1 MKRWLEENVGS
12 ASVDGVPRR
21 ELFRLA
27 AESRLIADLPRWME
41 FHQARNQTSH
51 TYEEKRRSS
60 LARSS
65 IGRAFSH

>member
-27 AESRLIADLPRWME
+27 AESRLI
-41 FHQARNQTSH
+41 
-51 TYEEKRRSS
+51 EE
-60 LARSS
+60 LLF
-65 IGRAFSH
+65 G